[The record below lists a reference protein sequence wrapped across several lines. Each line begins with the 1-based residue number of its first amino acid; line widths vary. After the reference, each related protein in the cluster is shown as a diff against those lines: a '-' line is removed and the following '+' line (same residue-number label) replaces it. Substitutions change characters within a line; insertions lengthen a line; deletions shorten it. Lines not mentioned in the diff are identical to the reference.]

1 MSTSNSQLPTSE
13 GNRSAGWGESCAVS
27 ADSRRLL
34 PRSFDRLSLG
44 VGSWKLGVVLALALA
59 AAPSAQEGAPKVKPS
74 QHGTVSQRIAD
85 TTITVDYN
93 RPVARG
99 RELFGKLVPYGRVWC
114 PGADDCTTIEVS
126 TKVTFE
132 GQELP
137 AGKYSVWTEP
147 GPEKWVVIFNKQA
160 NAFHTRYPA
169 GQDALRLEVT
179 PRTGSRMETLAFYF
193 PAVDGHKGELALHW
207 GTVVVPLKF
216 EVP

>member
-1 MSTSNSQLPTSE
+1 MT
-13 GNRSAGWGESCAVS
+13 R
-27 ADSRRLL
+27 
-34 PRSFDRLSLG
+34 
-44 VGSWKLGVVLALALA
+44 VLAVAAVGLLAGA
-59 AAPSAQEGAPKVKPS
+59 GISAQETAPKVKPS

-114 PGADDCTTIEVS
+114 PGADDCTTIELS
-126 TKVTFE
+126 TRVMFE

-147 GPEKWVVIFNKQA
+147 GPEKWIVIFNKQA
-160 NAFHTRYPA
+160 NVFHTRYPA

-179 PRTGSRMETLAFYF
+179 PRTGSHMETLAFYF

-207 GTVVVPLKF
+207 GTVVVPMKL